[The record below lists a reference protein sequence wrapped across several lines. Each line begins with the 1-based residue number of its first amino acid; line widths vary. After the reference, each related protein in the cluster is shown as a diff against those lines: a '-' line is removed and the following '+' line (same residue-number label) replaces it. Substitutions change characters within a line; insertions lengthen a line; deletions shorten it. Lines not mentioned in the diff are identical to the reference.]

1 MAMTIAAALC
11 GTGVGIAILLLSAS
25 LVARPR
31 TNELMSEPRR
41 RKRNDRPVFH
51 VSWVRVLPAL
61 TMSALVALVT
71 GWPVAAMLAGVAAFA
86 TPTFLRTTRRGN
98 TTWRTEA
105 IAIWTELLRDTLA
118 GASGLSQAIIATAPL
133 APQGIQA
140 ETNALSTRLSNG
152 MPLLIGLRMFAD
164 DVQDPSCD
172 LVVCALT
179 LATSV
184 RTQRV
189 LELLGALSE
198 SMRQEVAMRLRVES
212 KRASARS
219 GVRTVAIFSIGF
231 IALLLIVGRT
241 YLAPF
246 GSFQGEI
253 ALLISGFLNAAGI
266 VLMVRLVKDPIPLRL
281 LNPSIGEARG

>member
-1 MAMTIAAALC
+1 VAMTFAAALC
-11 GTGVGIAILLLSAS
+11 GAGVGIAALLLFMSRVERPLGNDLMTRS
-25 LVARPR
+25 GGRAR
-31 TNELMSEPRR
+31 T
-41 RKRNDRPVFH
+41 DRPFIR
-51 VSWVRVLPAL
+51 VSWARSVPVAAVSVLA
-61 TMSALVALVT
+61 ALVT
-71 GWPVAAMLAGVAAFA
+71 GWPVAALLAGAAAFFA
-86 TPTFLRTTRRGN
+86 PTFLRITRKAN
-98 TTWRTEA
+98 TASRTEA

-133 APQGIQA
+133 APQIIHA

-152 MPLLIGLRMFAD
+152 MSLSDGLRMFAD
-164 DVQDPSCD
+164 EVQDPGCD

-189 LELLGALSE
+189 LELLGALSD

-219 GVRTVAIFSIGF
+219 GVRTIAIFSIGF
-231 IALLLIVGRT
+231 IALLLVVGRT

-246 GSFQGEI
+246 GSFQGQI
-253 ALLISGFLNAAGI
+253 VLLASGLLDAVGI
-266 VLMVRLVKDPIPLRL
+266 VLMVNLVKDPDPLRL
-281 LNPSIGEARG
+281 LNPEVAEVTA